1 MSKENNLIEAVY
13 SELDY
18 NSGKLFSTA
27 PNFKDSEEKKSP
39 WLEIG
44 DWLKTAHS
52 IGIHKVYFVENNP
65 IILFVESD
73 STDSNILIELYNKSW
88 NMMRPKL
95 LYVLVS
101 GELTLYSLNEEPVKD
116 ESELENRALRQVVA
130 ISEIQTNLKDY
141 TRENIESYTYEKN
154 ISTYRGAEA
163 RFIED
168 LISVRDA
175 LIAKGLSKKSKY
187 VHSLIGRSIFIRY
200 LEDRKILTWNYFES
214 VALKNKKWMK
224 LLGSKP
230 VKPDL
235 DQKMSDLLFFKV
247 LSNHEF
253 TYALFDQLS
262 KDFNGDLFASDIKES
277 EVIKQEL
284 LDLLKSFLLGEAN
297 SDRLFFWAYKFDIIP
312 IEIISTIYEAFYH
325 LENTTTDE
333 DGKSKSTDKKG
344 TNYTPSTLVEFLV
357 SDVLKESIL
366 AKNPKILDPACGS
379 GIFLVESFKRIV
391 RYKTMKNGRRLSFDQ
406 LKSILKDQIFGIE
419 INPEALRITS
429 FSLYLALLNYL
440 EPKDIQENI
449 KKGNKLPNLI
459 YDFEEILKP
468 KKEIFNTL
476 VRANT
481 FQLEDYIKEANVL
494 NKFVEEK
501 FDVVLGNPPWGS
513 KLDKKS
519 KDIIANWCEDKNY
532 PIGDI
537 EPSQA
542 FIARSTFLL
551 KEIGIVGLLVSSGV
565 FFKHGKSN
573 LFRYKWLS
581 ENSLK
586 KIVNCDHVRDIF
598 FSGGRNKDAIS
609 PFASIIFTNDKPN
622 SNTAFEYWTAKKI
635 SNLNNTKVVILHKTD
650 LKIVNQADTL
660 SNPNLWKIYWWGG
673 HRDKALTD
681 YLDTFSKLKEFVDS
695 EKTVGRGY
703 QKSGDLKKFEVSLNE
718 LPIGNFK
725 RYGKINSNNLIK
737 PPEEVHRQGNL
748 FVYSGER
755 ILLGRG
761 IRQRDNQNGIII
773 ARYDIQDFCFT
784 NAIIGLKLLKP
795 TSNKYKILLAILWSS
810 LSRYYLFLISTDWG
824 RWHHEVFV
832 NEFLNLPIQFPKD
845 KKLENKI
852 IKIVDELRNTE
863 EDGSPS
869 EGLFPNKIS
878 KLEKELDDAIFEL
891 YGLNENEIELIQET
905 CDLKL
910 DLLYNNTKSKAL
922 EKLKWN
928 YEKLYGLEKDLEI
941 VKEKDGLMNYALSF
955 LSLWNPKLSPKGEI
969 IWQILCP
976 DDSPMIGFIFYT
988 HEKNKSIPKLNASSK
1003 EWKQILNDFS
1013 DKSLTQNAKQIYTDG
1028 IIRIISEQ
1036 HILII
1041 KRNERRLWTKTS
1053 AVEDAEAILVQ
1064 AIHKQRDKKA

>member
-18 NSGKLFSTA
+18 DSGKLFSTSA
-27 PNFKDSEEKKSP
+27 NYKDFEEKNSL

-52 IGIHKVYFVENNP
+52 IGIQKVYFVENNP
-65 IILFVESD
+65 FILFIESN
-73 STDSNILIELYNKSW
+73 SINSNTIIELYNKSW

-101 GELTLYSLNEEPVKD
+101 GELTLYSLNEEPVKN
-116 ESELENRALRQVVA
+116 EIELEQRALRQLAA
-130 ISEIQTNLKDY
+130 ISEIQTKLKEY
-141 TRENIESYTYEKN
+141 SRESIDSYTYEKN
-154 ISTYRGAEA
+154 ISNYRGAEA
-163 RFIED
+163 RFIDD
-168 LISVRDA
+168 LIYVRDT
-175 LIAKGLSKKSKY
+175 LVAKGLNKKSKY

-200 LEDRKILTWNYFES
+200 LEDRKILTLNYFES

-224 LLGSKP
+224 LLGSKS

-262 KDFNGDLFASDIKES
+262 KDFNGDLFASDVSES
-277 EVIKQEL
+277 KVIKQEH
-284 LDLLKSFLLGEAN
+284 LDLLKSFLLGEAK
-297 SDRLFFWAYKFDIIP
+297 SDMLFFWAYKFDIIP

-325 LENTTTDE
+325 LENTTTNE
-333 DGKSKSTDKKG
+333 EGKSKSTDKKG

-357 SDVLKESIL
+357 SDVLKENVL

-379 GIFLVESFKRIV
+379 GIFLVEAFKRIV
-391 RYKTMKNGRRLSFDQ
+391 RYKTMKSGRRLSFDQ
-406 LKSILKDQIFGIE
+406 LKSILEDQIFGIE
-419 INPEALRITS
+419 INPDALRITS

-459 YDFEEILKP
+459 YDFEEIPKP

-481 FQLEDYIKEANVL
+481 FQLEDYIKEDTVL

-501 FDVVLGNPPWGS
+501 FDVVLGNPPWGE
-513 KLDKKS
+513 LDKKS
-519 KDIIANWCEDKNY
+519 KEIISNWCMEKKF

-551 KEIGIVGLLVSSGV
+551 KENSIVGLLVSSGI
-565 FFKHGKSN
+565 FFKRVKSN
-573 LFRYKWLS
+573 LFRDKWLN
-581 ENSLK
+581 ENTLK
-586 KIVNCDHVRDIF
+586 KIINFDHVRDIF
-598 FSGGRNKDAIS
+598 FSGGRKKDVIS
-609 PFASIIFTNDKPN
+609 PFASVIFTNEKPN
-622 SNTAFEYWTAKKI
+622 QNNAFEYWTAKKI
-635 SNLNNTKVVILHKTD
+635 SNLNNTKIVILHKTD

-660 SNPNLWKIYWWGG
+660 SNPDLWKIYWWGG
-673 HRDKALTD
+673 HRDRALID
-681 YLDTFSKLKEFVDS
+681 YLNTFSKLKDFIKNS
-695 EKTVGRGY
+695 GVGYIKEGKPKPNLWKDKY
-703 QKSGDLKKFEVSLNE
+703 QVIPTTKFL
-718 LPIGNFK
+718 
-725 RYGKINSNNLIK
+725 RYGNINKTSLEN
-737 PPEEVHRQGNL
+737 PPNQIYRQGQEEL
-748 FVYSGER
+748 FHSNR
-755 ILLGRG
+755 ILVSRG
-761 IRQRDNQNGIII
+761 IRHSGENNTGIIT
-773 ARYDIQDFCFT
+773 ARYEEENYANKDI
-784 NAIIGLKLLKP
+784 IIGIKLIPSSK
-795 TSNKYKILLAILWSS
+795 NRYKIILGILWSS
-810 LSRYYLFLISTDWG
+810 VARYYLFHKTSLWG
-824 RWHHEVFV
+824 RWHDKMYEEEVI
-832 NEFLNLPIQFPKD
+832 ELPIQFPKD

-878 KLEKELDDAIFEL
+878 KLEKELDEAIFEL

-928 YEKLYGLEKDLEI
+928 CEKSYGLEKDLEI
-941 VKEKDGLMNYALSF
+941 VKVKDGLMDYALSF
-955 LSLWNPKLSPKGEI
+955 LSVWNPKLSPKGEI
-969 IWQILCP
+969 IWEILCP
-976 DDSPMIGFIFYT
+976 ENSPMIGFVFYT
-988 HEKNKSIPKLNASSK
+988 HEKNKPIPKLNTSSK
-1003 EWKQILNDFS
+1003 EWKQILNDLP

-1036 HILII
+1036 YILII
-1041 KRNERRLWTKTS
+1041 KRNEKRLWTKSS
-1053 AVEDAEAILVQ
+1053 ALEDAEAILVQ
-1064 AIHKQRDKKA
+1064 AIHKQREKKA